1 MVKFIGRPVN
11 MAFCDFAKPCA
22 YTAKILFNE
31 GIASQLERKWGV
43 VKNSLATYLF
53 IRIDALDIARFF
65 IQ

>member
-1 MVKFIGRPVN
+1 